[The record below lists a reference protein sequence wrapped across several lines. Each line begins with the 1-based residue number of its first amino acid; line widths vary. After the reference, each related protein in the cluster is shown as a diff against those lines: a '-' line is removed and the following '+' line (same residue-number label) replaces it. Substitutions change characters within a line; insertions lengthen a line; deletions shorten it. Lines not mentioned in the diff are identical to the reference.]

1 MGVRTVAREAALMM
15 LFSAESQ
22 ETTAPVV
29 VKDFFASLALGSEL
43 VLDADSRAYA
53 EDVVGRVLG
62 SRDSI
67 DATIRAAST
76 NWRLE
81 RMSRVDRNV
90 LRLATAELLSGIERA
105 IAIDEAVELA
115 KRFGTTESS
124 AFVNGVLSHVA
135 DLLEKKK
142 A

>member
-22 ETTAPVV
+22 ESTAPVV
-29 VKDFFASLALGSEL
+29 VRDFFASLALGSEL
-43 VLDADSRAYA
+43 ELDGDSRAYA
-53 EDVVGRVLG
+53 EDVVGRVL
-62 SRDSI
+62 SERAAI
-67 DATIRAAST
+67 DENIRLAST

-90 LRLATAELLSGIERA
+90 LRLATAELRSGIERA
-105 IAIDEAVELA
+105 IVIDEAVELA
-115 KRFGTTESS
+115 KRFGTAESG

-135 DLLEKKK
+135 DLLEKKS
-142 A
+142 

>member
-22 ETTAPVV
+22 ESTAPVV
-29 VKDFFASLALGSEL
+29 VRDFFATLALGSEL
-43 VLDADSRAYA
+43 ELDADSRAYA
-53 EDVVGRVLG
+53 EEIVGRALTD
-62 SRDSI
+62 RAAI
-67 DATIRAAST
+67 DENIRAAST

-90 LRLATAELLSGIERA
+90 LRLATAELRYGIERA
-105 IAIDEAVELA
+105 VAIDEAVELA
-115 KRFGTTESS
+115 KRFGTAESG

-135 DLLEKKK
+135 DLLEKKS
-142 A
+142 